1 MRDVEVFRQLAR
13 ISRQVLLGNVA
24 GVTHEES
31 LRQPEPAGNCMNWVV
46 GHVLH
51 VYAQLLTQ
59 LGQTPVLSV
68 DELQRYARGSEP
80 IRDGTEALQFER
92 LVEAWDAS
100 WERVDAGL
108 AALTPE
114 ALAAPGV
121 PGFGENVRDLL
132 GFIFFHQAY
141 HSGQAGI
148 LRRIAG
154 REGAIR

>member
-13 ISRQVLLGNVA
+13 LSHQVLRANVA
-24 GVTHEES
+24 DLTHEES
-31 LRQPEPAGNCMNWVV
+31 LIQPEPAGNCMNWVV

-51 VYAQLLTQ
+51 VYSQVLTQ
-59 LGQTPVLSV
+59 LGQTPVLSQQ
-68 DELQRYARGSEP
+68 ELARYARGSQP
-80 IRDGTEALQFER
+80 LRDGTEALRFER
-92 LVEAWDAS
+92 LVDAWDES
-100 WERVDAGL
+100 WRRVDAGL
-108 AALTPE
+108 EALTPE
-114 ALAAPGV
+114 ALAAPAP

-132 GFIFFHQAY
+132 GFVFFHQAY